1 MITIKKTVVTTY
13 YLEES
18 VLKDFADRNGYDAN
32 ELNEAIDNDELDVE
46 WLCTSQDEIIIG
58 YKVERESTSL

>member
-1 MITIKKTVVTTY
+1 MIVIKKTVETTY

-18 VLKDFADRNGYDAN
+18 ALEAFADRNGYDAN

-46 WLCTSQDEIIIG
+46 WLCAFQDETTVD
-58 YKVERESTSL
+58 YKVERS

>member
-1 MITIKKTVVTTY
+1 MIIIKKTVEITY

-18 VLKDFADRNGYDAN
+18 ALEAFADRNGYDAN

-46 WLCTSQDEIIIG
+46 WLCISQDETTVD
-58 YKVERESTSL
+58 YKVERS

>member
-1 MITIKKTVVTTY
+1 MIIIKKTVEITY

-18 VLKDFADRNGYDAN
+18 TLQDFANRNGYDVN

-46 WLCTSQDEIIIG
+46 WLCSLQDETPID
-58 YKVERESTSL
+58 YKVERK

>member
-1 MITIKKTVVTTY
+1 MIVIKKTVEITY

-18 VLKDFADRNGYDAN
+18 ALKAFADRNGYDED

-46 WLCTSQDEIIIG
+46 WLCAFQDETTVD
-58 YKVERESTSL
+58 YKVERS

>member
-1 MITIKKTVVTTY
+1 MIIIKKTVEITY

-18 VLKDFADRNGYDAN
+18 ALEAFADRNGYDAD

-46 WLCTSQDEIIIG
+46 WLCISQDETTVD
-58 YKVERESTSL
+58 YKVERS

>member
-1 MITIKKTVVTTY
+1 MITIKKTVEITY

-18 VLKDFADRNGYDAN
+18 ALEAFADRNGYDAN

-46 WLCTSQDEIIIG
+46 WLCTSKDETTVD
-58 YKVERESTSL
+58 YKVERD

>member
-1 MITIKKTVVTTY
+1 MIVIKKTVEITY

-18 VLKDFADRNGYDAN
+18 ALEAFADRNGYDAN

-46 WLCTSQDEIIIG
+46 WLCTFQDETTVD
-58 YKVERESTSL
+58 YKVERS

>member
-1 MITIKKTVVTTY
+1 MIIIKKTVKTTY

-18 VLKDFADRNGYDAN
+18 ALEAFADRNGYDAN

-46 WLCTSQDEIIIG
+46 WLCISQDETTVD
-58 YKVERESTSL
+58 YKVERS

>member
-1 MITIKKTVVTTY
+1 MITIRKTIEITY

-18 VLKDFADRNGYDAN
+18 ALKAFADRNGYDED

-46 WLCTSQDEIIIG
+46 WLCTSQDEVTVN
-58 YKVERESTSL
+58 YEVERD

>member
-1 MITIKKTVVTTY
+1 MIIIKKTIEITY

-18 VLKDFADRNGYDAN
+18 ALEAFADRNGYDAN

-46 WLCTSQDEIIIG
+46 WLCSFQDEITVN
-58 YKVERESTSL
+58 YEVERD

>member
-1 MITIKKTVVTTY
+1 MIVIKKTVEITY

-18 VLKDFADRNGYDAN
+18 ALEAFADRNGYDAN

-46 WLCTSQDEIIIG
+46 WLCAFQDETTVD
-58 YKVERESTSL
+58 YKVERS

>member
-1 MITIKKTVVTTY
+1 MIIIKKTVEITY

-18 VLKDFADRNGYDAN
+18 ALEAFADRNGYDAN

-46 WLCTSQDEIIIG
+46 WLCTFQDETTVD
-58 YKVERESTSL
+58 YKVERS